1 MVLKLISSI
10 KRKFEFAITVAK
22 EPKLI
27 LYRYKMHKLLA
38 RKAKSTAIKSVET
51 KNIEQHG
58 LTKITL
64 SEQNLKLVKK
74 IAARFSRLLDTG
86 RFHHLPDP
94 ERSNT
99 VAFGSYLYYFNR
111 GWSDWFP
118 EITSVIE
125 ESLGDTLRG
134 YFGQDY
140 SIKTTQIVRKKHI
153 DENCPIDDP
162 YSNFWHF
169 DWRRSDK
176 SWLLIVVNLS
186 EQKDGDAFHTFNLTA
201 SATALK
207 KSCHGRYQP
216 DGLPEALKHVK
227 IYGAGGPPGTCYIVN
242 TADMLHRAGDP
253 LPGKNCDV
261 IFVFVGADI
270 PWPNTTGFRDA
281 ADTKQINSDQSGT

>member
-1 MVLKLISSI
+1 MVLTLISSI
-10 KRKFEFAITVAK
+10 KRKFEFAITVVK

-27 LYRYKMHKLLA
+27 LYRYKMHKLLSL
-38 RKAKSTAIKSVET
+38 KAKLTAIKSFET

-64 SEQNLKLVKK
+64 SEQNLRLVKK
-74 IAARFSRLLDTG
+74 TATRFSRLLDTG

-118 EITSVIE
+118 EITVIVE
-125 ESLGDTLRG
+125 EGMGDTLRG

-140 SIKTTQIVRKKHI
+140 RIKTAQIARKKYI

-169 DWRRSDK
+169 DWRRMDE
-176 SWLLIVVNLS
+176 SWLLIVINLS
-186 EQKDGDAFHTFNLTA
+186 EQKDGEAFHTLDLKA

-207 KSCHGRYQP
+207 EGYHGRYAP
-216 DGLPEALKHVK
+216 DGLPKALKNEK
-227 IYGAGGPPGTCYIVN
+227 IYCAGGPIGTCYIANV
-242 TADMLHRAGDP
+242 ADMLHRAGDP

-261 IFVFVGADI
+261 IFVFVGAET
-270 PWPNTTGFRDA
+270 PWPNTIGFKNSSA
-281 ADTKQINSDQSGT
+281 TKQIASDQSVA

>member
-1 MVLKLISSI
+1 MMIMASI
-10 KRKFEFAITVAK
+10 RRKIEFATT
-22 EPKLI
+22 
-27 LYRYKMHKLLA
+27 LA
-38 RKAKSTAIKSVET
+38 REPQLLYYWYRTRKVSSRASVSNTTHTTAINNLIENGLTRIILSN
-51 KNIEQHG
+51 KNIHLAE
-58 LTKITL
+58 KM
-64 SEQNLKLVKK
+64 S
-74 IAARFSRLLDTG
+74 ARFSRLLDTG
-86 RFHHLPDP
+86 RFHHSPDP

-118 EITSVIE
+118 EITSVVE
-125 ESLGDTLRG
+125 ESFGNTLRG

-186 EQKDGDAFHTFNLTA
+186 EQKDGEAFHTLNLTA

-207 KSCHGRYQP
+207 KGYHGRYPP
-216 DGLPEALKHVK
+216 DGLPEALKHEK
-227 IYGAGGPPGTCYIVN
+227 IYCAGGPTGTCYIVN

-261 IFVFVGADI
+261 IFIFVGADI
-270 PWPNTTGFRDA
+270 PWPNTTGFRNS